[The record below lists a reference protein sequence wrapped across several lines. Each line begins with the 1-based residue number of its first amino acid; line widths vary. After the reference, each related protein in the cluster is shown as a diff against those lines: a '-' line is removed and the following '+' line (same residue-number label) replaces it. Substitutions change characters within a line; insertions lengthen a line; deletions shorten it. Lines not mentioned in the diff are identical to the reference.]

1 MRSRRPT
8 TRYFCAAAN
17 PVASAAI
24 FLLIAA
30 SAAGAQSTT
39 SVTSAAYLFKPGNIA
54 LTVSAGGAA
63 FTDFQQGRARLTDL
77 GSGEQADIT
86 RRITGQTTLAGSAAL
101 TMWLSSS
108 FAVSVQGTY
117 VPTRFSVVNEGT
129 ELEGS
134 LGLGDTTRYA
144 RLDIWLADASI
155 VVRPPLDLGRV
166 HPYVTVGG
174 GVARFHVR
182 DNRAMIPPEAV
193 DAFSPGDR
201 TQGTAMVGIGAV
213 IPLQR
218 DRLLLAFHLTDHL
231 IRSPIEADPETFDE
245 EGAVVESRSDD
256 QGGIAVSSIVRLTVG
271 LTIPLR
277 LR

>member
-1 MRSRRPT
+1 MDQLQRIIRRLALAGFFLLPGAT
-8 TRYFCAAAN
+8 SAAAQ
-17 PVASAAI
+17 SA
-24 FLLIAA
+24 
-30 SAAGAQSTT
+30 T

-54 LTVSAGGAA
+54 LTLSAGGAA
-63 FTDFQQGRARLTDL
+63 FTDFQQGRARLTDI
-77 GSGEQADIT
+77 GSGVQADIT
-86 RRITGQTTLAGSAAL
+86 RRVTGQTTMTGSAAL

-108 FAVSVQGTY
+108 FAVRLQGTY

-129 ELEGS
+129 EAEGS

-144 RLDIWLADASI
+144 RLDIWLADGSI

-174 GVARFHVR
+174 GLARFHVR
-182 DNRAMIPPEAV
+182 DDPTLIPPEAL
-193 DAFSPGDR
+193 DAFGPGDR
-201 TQGTAMVGIGAV
+201 TQATATVGIGAV

-218 DRLLLAFHLTDHL
+218 DRLLLAFQLTDHL
-231 IRSPIEADPETFDE
+231 IRSPITADPDTFDE

-256 QGGIAVSSIVRLTVG
+256 EGGIEVSSIVRLTVG

>member
-1 MRSRRPT
+1 MVQPHHITRRL
-8 TRYFCAAAN
+8 AAAGIFLILGT
-17 PVASAAI
+17 SAAT
-24 FLLIAA
+24 
-30 SAAGAQSTT
+30 AQSTT
-39 SVTSAAYLFKPGNIA
+39 SVTSAAYLFRPGNIA
-54 LTVSAGGAA
+54 LTISGGGAA
-63 FTDFQQGRARLTDL
+63 FTDFQQGRARLTEI

-86 RRITGQTTLAGSAAL
+86 RRVTGQTTMTGSAAL
-101 TMWLSSS
+101 TMWLSGS
-108 FAVSVQGTY
+108 FAVRLQGSY

-129 ELEGS
+129 EAEGS

-144 RLDIWLADASI
+144 RLDIWLVDGSI

-174 GVARFHVR
+174 GIARFHVR
-182 DNRAMIPPEAV
+182 DDPSMIPPEATR
-193 DAFSPGDR
+193 AFSAGDR
-201 TQGTAMVGIGAV
+201 TQATATVGIGAV

-231 IRSPIEADPETFDE
+231 IRSPIEADPDTFDE
-245 EGAVVESRSDD
+245 EGAIVESRTDD
-256 QGGIAVSSIVRLTVG
+256 QSGIAVSSIVRLTVG